1 VEREE
6 IEEIDSYPEVPTA
19 PEGGWDI
26 RREGRSWSSDEMRL
40 RRELRPEKFEVHQ
53 GRMFWCV
60 EHRLAVLGLMLENL
74 GVDAAV
80 RLGDPKVWREAID
93 ALKRSGEAEEQL
105 T

>member
-1 VEREE
+1 VANDDEDV
-6 IEEIDSYPEVPTA
+6 IDSYPEYPTV

-26 RREGRSWSSDEMRL
+26 RREGRAWSGEEMVL
-40 RRELRPEKFEVHQ
+40 RRELRPDKFEVHR

-74 GVDAAV
+74 GADAAV

-93 ALKRSGEAEEQL
+93 RLEAEGNSSPH
-105 T
+105 

>member
-6 IEEIDSYPEVPTA
+6 IEDIDSYPEIPTA

-26 RREGRSWSSDEMRL
+26 RREGHAWTRDEWML
-40 RRELRPEKFEVHQ
+40 RRDLRPEKMEWIN
-53 GRMFWCV
+53 GKLFWCV
-60 EHRLAVLGLMLENL
+60 EHRIAMLGLMLENL

-93 ALKRSGEAEEQL
+93 RLDAEGGAPPR
-105 T
+105 